1 MAYALPRWGPSI
13 EDQVSL
19 RGSIASLALVAL
31 VPLVAEAQ
39 FTTFV
44 EPPQRV
50 DTVVVVDTIAVAA
63 DSARVAEDLKAWVD
77 SAAGGAVDLRDTLA
91 IDTRTGE
98 VRRDGVPAP
107 DTGDVL
113 RNGVPAPD
121 TATPLPLMLVAG
133 AGGIAAG
140 AFLLR
145 RR

>member
-1 MAYALPRWGPSI
+1 M
-13 EDQVSL
+13 SL

-44 EPPQRV
+44 EPPKRV

-63 DSARVAEDLKAWVD
+63 DSARVAENLKAWVD

-91 IDTRTGE
+91 IDTRTG
-98 VRRDGVPAP
+98 
-107 DTGDVL
+107 DVL
-113 RNGVPAPD
+113 REGVPAPD
-121 TATPLPLMLVAG
+121 TATTLPLMLVAG

>member
-1 MAYALPRWGPSI
+1 M
-13 EDQVSL
+13 SL

-44 EPPQRV
+44 EPPKRV

-63 DSARVAEDLKAWVD
+63 DSARVAENLKAWVD

-91 IDTRTGE
+91 IDTRTGDVVRDG
-98 VRRDGVPAP
+98 VRRD
-107 DTGDVL
+107 DVL
-113 RNGVPAPD
+113 RDGVPAPD

>member
-1 MAYALPRWGPSI
+1 
-13 EDQVSL
+13 VSL

-44 EPPQRV
+44 EPPKRV

-63 DSARVAEDLKAWVD
+63 DSARVAENLKAWVD

-91 IDTRTGE
+91 IDTRTGDVVRDG
-98 VRRDGVPAP
+98 VRRD
-107 DTGDVL
+107 DVL
-113 RNGVPAPD
+113 RDGVPAPD